1 MSTNASEIS
10 AKPEVK
16 TSEYGNK
23 GAKYTS
29 VKPKRCHTEV
39 EKLEKERK
47 ERKKQKKPEETR
59 KQAGLGAGEY
69 SSEEDTNQRNR
80 KTTS

>member
-1 MSTNASEIS
+1 MPTNASEIL

-16 TSEYGNK
+16 TSEYENK

-39 EKLEKERK
+39 EKPEKERK
-47 ERKKQKKPEETR
+47 ERKKQKKPEET
-59 KQAGLGAGEY
+59 
-69 SSEEDTNQRNR
+69 
-80 KTTS
+80 